1 MKKIFR
7 GQVILSAVYTVTAI
21 VVFLYTLVFMT
32 EYNDLFGLK
41 MPQNKQIAQF
51 YEVILQGFNRQIL
64 VWAIVGII
72 GILMIV
78 LLEIRTAVPDRFAA
92 AVMTVYMGCC
102 CFGAVNA
109 IRNILAIWAYYKGL
123 DFQYLYADGI
133 TGYELKFTTFQVGIG
148 IYSVQIIVCVAFAAV
163 LLLIPA
169 AVGAVATPINYDIL
183 SYLPQELDSRVG
195 QLLLETDYHLAS
207 TNMITVEGMP
217 TNELLAMKAEIDEVP
232 DVLNTF
238 WLSDVLDPAVPVEM
252 LPADLQQFLF
262 GKNDSTILI
271 VQLGGSSVSE
281 ETMGAVAQIKKI
293 LRKNCF
299 FGGISVILSDT
310 KELVMGEMPLYVLC
324 AVAGCLLVLFLSL
337 ESWLTPFLF
346 MLGLLFPLVYNFG
359 TNIFLGQVCFITE
372 ALAAVLQLGV
382 TMDFSIFLLHRYEE
396 EKASCASNEEAM
408 ENAICKTMSSIAA
421 SSLTT
426 IAGFLALCAMQLTL
440 GADLGV
446 VMAKGVALGVLCTI
460 VILPSLIL
468 FFDRWVEKY
477 RHRTFMPR
485 LTHLSHFVSKH
496 PVPVVAVF
504 LLLMIPFGLAQS
516 RTDIYYNIFAALPQD
531 MPGIVGTNK
540 LGEDFGMMTNHFILV
555 REELTASQVSGLCDE
570 IKGVDGITQ
579 VVSLDSIAGP
589 GFETELLPDE
599 LMNIVQNGGYKLIL
613 ANGCYKSGSDA
624 LNAQVDELVR
634 LVKTADPEGL
644 VTGEGAMMKDLVE
657 IADEDFK
664 NVNIW
669 SIAAVLVIIALSFR
683 SLSVP
688 VLLVASIEA
697 AIAINMGIPYFIDD
711 SLPFIASIV
720 IGTIQLGA
728 TVDYSI
734 LMTTRYR
741 EERLALRSPK
751 AAAQQ
756 ALEHCS
762 QSILTSGLTFFAATF
777 GVAAISKVELLESI
791 CMLISRGALISM
803 AVILL
808 VLPAALMLLD
818 GLICRTTY
826 HWLTAPNAAKE

>member
-1 MKKIFR
+1 MKKIAQSIVR
-7 GQVILSAVYTVTAI
+7 LRKLILTV
-21 VVFLYTLVFMT
+21 
-32 EYNDLFGLK
+32 
-41 MPQNKQIAQF
+41 
-51 YEVILQGFNRQIL
+51 
-64 VWAIVGII
+64 
-72 GILMIV
+72 
-78 LLEIRTAVPDRFAA
+78 
-92 AVMTVYMGCC
+92 
-102 CFGAVNA
+102 
-109 IRNILAIWAYYKGL
+109 
-123 DFQYLYADGI
+123 
-133 TGYELKFTTFQVGIG
+133 
-148 IYSVQIIVCVAFAAV
+148 AV
-163 LLLIPA
+163 LLLIPSA
-169 AVGAVATPINYDIL
+169 IGAVATRINYDVL
-183 SYLPQELDSRVG
+183 TYLPQELDSMIGEVA
-195 QLLLETDYHLAS
+195 LEDDFHLAS
-207 TNMITVEGMP
+207 TGMITVEGLP
-217 TNELLAMKAEIDEVP
+217 TNELIAMKKDIDAVP
-232 DVLNTF
+232 GVTQTF
-238 WLSDVLDPAVPVEM
+238 WLSDVIDPSIPTEM
-252 LPADLQQFLF
+252 LPADVQQFMF
-262 GKNDSTILI
+262 GKNDSTMLI
-271 VQLGGSSVSE
+271 VRFDAPSASD
-281 ETMGAVAQIKKI
+281 ETMNAVKQIKKV
-293 LRKNCF
+293 LRHDCY
-299 FGGISVILSDT
+299 FGGMSVILQDT
-310 KELVMGEMPLYVLC
+310 KALINEEMPLYILC
-324 AVAGCLLVLFLSL
+324 AVGASMLVLFLSL
-337 ESWLTPFLF
+337 ESTITPVLF
-346 MLGLLFPLVYNFG
+346 MLGLLFPIAYNFG
-359 TNIFLGQVCFITE
+359 TNIFLGQISYITQ
-372 ALAAVLQLGV
+372 ALSTVLQLGV
-382 TMDFSIFLLHRYEE
+382 TMDFSIFLLHRYDE
-396 EKASCASNEEAM
+396 EKKLCASNEEAM
-408 ENAICKTMSSIAA
+408 ENAICKTMSSITA

-440 GADLGV
+440 GADLGI
-446 VMAKGVALGVLCTI
+446 VMAKGVALGVICTI

-468 FFDRWVEKY
+468 FFDKWVEKY
-477 RHRTFMPR
+477 RHRTFMPK

-496 PVPVVAVF
+496 PMPVVVVF
-504 LLLMIPFGLAQS
+504 VLLMIPFGLAQS
-516 RTDIYYNIFAALPQD
+516 KTDIYYNIFAALPQD

-555 REELTASQVSGLCDE
+555 REELTASQVSALCDE
-570 IKGVDGITQ
+570 IKEVDGITQ
-579 VVSLDSIAGP
+579 VVSLDSITGP

-613 ANGCYKSGSDA
+613 ANGRYKSGSDA

-634 LVKTADPEGL
+634 LVKEADPEGL

-803 AVILL
+803 VVILL
-808 VLPAALMLLD
+808 VLPAGLMLLD

-826 HWLTAPNAAKE
+826 HWLNAPNAAKE

>member
-1 MKKIFR
+1 MKKIAQGIVRFR
-7 GQVILSAVYTVTAI
+7 KLILT
-21 VVFLYTLVFMT
+21 
-32 EYNDLFGLK
+32 
-41 MPQNKQIAQF
+41 
-51 YEVILQGFNRQIL
+51 
-64 VWAIVGII
+64 
-72 GILMIV
+72 
-78 LLEIRTAVPDRFAA
+78 
-92 AVMTVYMGCC
+92 
-102 CFGAVNA
+102 
-109 IRNILAIWAYYKGL
+109 
-123 DFQYLYADGI
+123 
-133 TGYELKFTTFQVGIG
+133 
-148 IYSVQIIVCVAFAAV
+148 VAF
-163 LLLIPA
+163 LLLIPSA
-169 AVGAVATPINYDIL
+169 IGAVATRINYDIL
-183 SYLPQELDSRVG
+183 TYLPQDLDSMIGEVA
-195 QLLLETDYHLAS
+195 LEDDFHLAS
-207 TNMITVEGMP
+207 TGMITVEGLP
-217 TNELLAMKAEIDEVP
+217 TNELIAMKKDIEAVP
-232 DVLNTF
+232 GVMQTF
-238 WLSDVLDPAVPVEM
+238 WLSDVIDPSIPTEM
-252 LPADLQQFLF
+252 LPADVQQFMF
-262 GKNDSTILI
+262 GKNDSTMLI
-271 VQLGGSSVSE
+271 VRFDAPSASD
-281 ETMGAVAQIKKI
+281 ETMEAVAQIEKL
-293 LRKNCF
+293 LRKDCF
-299 FGGISVILSDT
+299 FGGMSVILQDT
-310 KELVMGEMPLYVLC
+310 KALVNQEMPMYILI
-324 AVAGCLLVLFLSL
+324 AVGASLLVLFLSL
-337 ESWLTPFLF
+337 ESTITPLLF
-346 MLGLLFPLVYNFG
+346 MLGLLFPIAYNFG
-359 TNIFLGQVCFITE
+359 TNIFLGQISYITE
-372 ALAAVLQLGV
+372 ALATVLQLGV
-382 TMDFSIFLLHRYEE
+382 TMDFSIFLLHRYQE
-396 EKASCASNEEAM
+396 EKELRSSNEEAM
-408 ENAICKTMSSIAA
+408 TSAICKTMTSISA

-426 IAGFLALCAMQLTL
+426 IAGFLALCAMRLTL
-440 GADLGV
+440 GRDIGL
-446 VMAKGVALGVLCTI
+446 VMAKGVALGVICTV

-468 FFDRWVEKY
+468 TFDKWVEKY
-477 RHRTFMPR
+477 RHRTFMPK

-496 PVPVVAVF
+496 PMPVVVVF
-504 LLLMIPFGLAQS
+504 VLLMIPFGLAQS
-516 RTDIYYNIFAALPQD
+516 KTDIYYNIFAALPQD

-555 REELTASQVSGLCDE
+555 REELTASQVSTLCDE
-570 IKGVDGITQ
+570 IKEVDGITQ
-579 VVSLDSIAGP
+579 VVSLDSITGP

-613 ANGCYKSGSDA
+613 ANGRYKSGSDA

-634 LVKTADPEGL
+634 LVKEADPEGL

-803 AVILL
+803 VVILL
-808 VLPAALMLLD
+808 VLPAGLMLLD

-826 HWLTAPNAAKE
+826 HWLNAPNAAKE